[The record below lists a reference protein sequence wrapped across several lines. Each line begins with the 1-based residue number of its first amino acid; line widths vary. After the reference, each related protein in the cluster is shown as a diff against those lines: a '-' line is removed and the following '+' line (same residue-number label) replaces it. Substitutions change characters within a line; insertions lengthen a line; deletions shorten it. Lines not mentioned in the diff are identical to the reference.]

1 MANDGASFLI
11 PRKAQVL
18 STSLELER
26 FFFRVSYDDRGD
38 DFLVLFEQKE
48 SLLRKINTIKKKR
61 EKRNYSGFWFGKFA
75 QKKKFVQNI

>member
-1 MANDGASFLI
+1 M
-11 PRKAQVL
+11 
-18 STSLELER
+18 
-26 FFFRVSYDDRGD
+26 SYDDRGD

-75 QKKKFVQNI
+75 QKKKFVRNI